1 MSSATLDHVPAPR
14 RRSGAEGSATRRPRA
29 PRSAAR
35 FDAARPLGGIPVLT
49 LDGRRRLSERADR
62 LRHEVLPEL
71 RPLLVEWQRDE
82 RLVAEF
88 ERAQHELDA
97 LEGLLAEAADLPAVP
112 EGAVDVRLGAR
123 VEIEMPDGERTWVRL
138 VHPAEAYLD
147 DERVSSDSPLAQAL
161 LGAGLGHTVW
171 VPAPTGSWPCRVAQV
186 EYEPSA

>member
-1 MSSATLDHVPAPR
+1 MTTSTLDHVPAPR
-14 RRSGAEGSATRRPRA
+14 RRAATAPSGRRPRS
-29 PRSAAR
+29 PRSAVR
-35 FDAARPLGGIPVLT
+35 FDAARPTGAVPVLT
-49 LDGRRRLSERADR
+49 ADGRRRLNERADR
-62 LRHEVLPEL
+62 LRDEVLPEL

-97 LEGLLAEAADLPAVP
+97 LEGLLAEAMDLPPVA
-112 EGAVDVRLGAR
+112 ADVFEVGLGAR
-123 VEIEMPDGERTWVRL
+123 VEIEMPDGERSWVRL

-147 DERVSSDSPLAQAL
+147 DERISVDSPLARAL

-186 EYEPSA
+186 EYEHEA